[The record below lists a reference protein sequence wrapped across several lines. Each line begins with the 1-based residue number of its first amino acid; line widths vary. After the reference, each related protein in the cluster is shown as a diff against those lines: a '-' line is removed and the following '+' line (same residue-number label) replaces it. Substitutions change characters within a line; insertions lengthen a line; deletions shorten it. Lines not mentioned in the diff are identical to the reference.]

1 MDCLELS
8 IRQQVLSDLA
18 ALDHE
23 TEDALTSVQEL
34 IQSGTVLP
42 EEMQDSDVDNA
53 AQGEIGPRI
62 FMSEARTHCN
72 IAFGEHVAN
81 LSEGHVR
88 SQEGA
93 LITPLLDILHD
104 APHVDY
110 DQCLS
115 WDGNASSPRVRSQ
128 RSRRFAEWALPDQ
141 LVYTTVSA
149 LLRICFVNEDHT
161 GLVINAILGFISQVI
176 EKLRVSNRMCMPG

>member
-1 MDCLELS
+1 LELS

-18 ALDHE
+18 TLNHE
-23 TEDALTSVQEL
+23 TEAALTSVQEL

-42 EEMQDSDVDNA
+42 VEMQDSDVDDTT
-53 AQGEIGPRI
+53 QGETGPRM
-62 FMSEARTHCN
+62 FMSEARAHCN
-72 IAFGEHVAN
+72 IAFGEHVTN

-88 SQEGA
+88 FQTGA

-110 DQCLS
+110 DRCLS
-115 WDGNASSPRVRSQ
+115 WD
-128 RSRRFAEWALPDQ
+128 EWALSDQ

-149 LLRICFVNEDHT
+149 LLRICFVNEVHT

-176 EKLRVSNRMCMPG
+176 EKLRVSNRMCMLG